1 MPNPKLKP
9 LFNAAYLAIF
19 LRFAR
24 KTYRKLNPYR
34 MRFRRRYAV
43 DIPYGDY
50 VIVIGSCN
58 SQERLVDLA
67 NETIEQFPDLSL
79 EIIDL
84 EKLNHCYV
92 NTVERRGK
100 TCIDEVVALMTGMP
114 PKSFART
121 TYSVFDPHGDCIVNL
136 GHLKKLRRIAT
147 RHHQNEK
154 TTSLE
159 ELIA

>member
-1 MPNPKLKP
+1 MLNPKLKP

-50 VIVIGSCN
+50 AIVIGSCN
-58 SQERLVDLA
+58 SPERLVELA

-84 EKLNHCYV
+84 EKLNHCYM
-92 NTVERRGK
+92 NTVRRLGK
-100 TCIDEVVALMTGMP
+100 TCVNEVMARMTGTP
-114 PKSFART
+114 PRLFARE
-121 TYSVFDPHGDCIVNL
+121 TYSVFDTPDNSPLNL
-136 GHLKKLRRIAT
+136 GHLKKLRKIAAS
-147 RHHQNEK
+147 HQQNEK

-159 ELIA
+159 DLIV